1 MISRRTFL
9 ATASATL
16 GAPFIA
22 PAARAQ
28 SYPSGQVRILV
39 PFPPGGATDVLGRVV
54 TTNLQAL
61 WGQTVIQDYRSGAAG
76 LIGSR
81 QIAASP
87 PDGANLLLAS
97 TGAIIT
103 LAASHNTDTY
113 DITTELAPVSLVAA
127 PPYLIVVNP
136 TLEVKTTA
144 ELMAYAKA
152 HPGEL
157 SYGSSGVGSASHLSG
172 ALFSHMAGIDIL
184 HIPYRGTGPAMT
196 DLLGGRVQVM
206 FSPALT
212 AMPHIQAGTLHVI
225 ATTGDKRVGL
235 FPDFPT
241 AAESGLPNY
250 SSVGWFGLFAPAK
263 TPREIVDKVSA
274 DTAKVLSTVEARQ
287 RMAEQGAEPEPST
300 PAAFTKF
307 VNDDIAKW
315 LDLSK
320 KTGIKLIP

>member
-1 MISRRTFL
+1 MISRRTLLTTMSAAFGTSLLVRRAL
-9 ATASATL
+9 AE
-16 GAPFIA
+16 PYP
-22 PAARAQ
+22 PA
-28 SYPSGQVRILV
+28 QVRILV
-39 PFPPGGATDVLGRVV
+39 PFPPGGATDVLARVV
-54 TTNLQAL
+54 TMDLQKL

-81 QIAASP
+81 QIVASP
-87 PDGANLLLAS
+87 PDGASLLLAS

-103 LAASHNTDTY
+103 LAASHNTDSY
-113 DITTELAPVSLVAA
+113 DITTELAPISLVAA

-136 TLEVKTTA
+136 SLDVKTPA
-144 ELMAYAKA
+144 ELIAYAKA
-152 HPGEL
+152 HPGQL

-172 ALFSHMAGIDIL
+172 ALFDYMAGIDLL

-212 AMPHIQAGTLHVI
+212 AMPHIQAGSLRVI
-225 ATTGDKRVGL
+225 ATTGDRRVGL
-235 FPDFPT
+235 FPNYPT
-241 AAESGLPNY
+241 AAESGLPGY

-263 TPREIVDKVSA
+263 TPAEIVDKVSA
-274 DTAKVLSTVEARQ
+274 DTAKVLSTPEARQ

-300 PAAFTKF
+300 PAAFTKY
-307 VNDDIAKW
+307 VNDDVAKW

-320 KTGIKLIP
+320 KTGIKLSN